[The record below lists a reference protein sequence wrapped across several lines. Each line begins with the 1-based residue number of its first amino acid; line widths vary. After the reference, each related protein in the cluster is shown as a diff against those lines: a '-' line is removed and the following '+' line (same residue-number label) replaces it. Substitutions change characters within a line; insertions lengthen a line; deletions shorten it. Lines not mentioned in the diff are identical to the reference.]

1 MECSVLNVILGFS
14 TKLSFRRLSF
24 SASFNGVSG
33 IDRLNTN
40 NRYINTPGTRANNL
54 TREAFLGMWT
64 PTNHSNSYPSS
75 TFNVGN
81 YTMDRYIED
90 ASYLRC
96 SDLTLSYSL
105 PVRWMKKI
113 GFNYCSLSFSV
124 KNASSSP
131 ITAAMIPRSTV
142 LPSTVCVPEWT

>member
-1 MECSVLNVILGFS
+1 MVDENDRTIIGDPNPDFTYGFS
-14 TKLSFRRLSF
+14 TKLSFRRLSI
-24 SASFNGVSG
+24 SASFNGVAG

-54 TREAFLGMWT
+54 TREAFQGMWT

-124 KNASSSP
+124 KNAF
-131 ITAAMIPRSTV
+131 IKIGRAHV
-142 LPSTVCVPEWT
+142 